1 MFGHWVKVSIFLDSP
16 KSEPSNAQKKFN
28 RMSFYIVILR
38 GPPGPPLAPWICFA
52 ISTAIFRL
60 NPLHFGIIQPIEA
73 TMDASAFDLQQLTTT
88 SQHVVQRLLVIG
100 ENRLSLLMVEIQEER
115 QRLMQVFLITL
126 GIAVFGLLSGM
137 CVSALM
143 VVLFWSY
150 SPVLALGGL
159 TVLYGIFAF
168 WLCLRVSKTMREWRT
183 FPDSLEQLRKDR
195 VCLIEALS

>member
-1 MFGHWVKVSIFLDSP
+1 
-16 KSEPSNAQKKFN
+16 
-28 RMSFYIVILR
+28 
-38 GPPGPPLAPWICFA
+38 
-52 ISTAIFRL
+52 
-60 NPLHFGIIQPIEA
+60 
-73 TMDASAFDLQQLTTT
+73 MDAFAFDLQQLTTT